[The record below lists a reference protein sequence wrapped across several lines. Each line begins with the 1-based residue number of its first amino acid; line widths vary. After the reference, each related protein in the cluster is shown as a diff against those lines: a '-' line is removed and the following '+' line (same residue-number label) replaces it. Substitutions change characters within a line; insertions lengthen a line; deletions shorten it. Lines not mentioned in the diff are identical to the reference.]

1 MAAPFLRRSSRLA
14 AAASAVAS
22 SKPEQVVASLKPK
35 KASASFVKKTGNG
48 SKKVKE
54 KDDIRNGNSL
64 KSDCREADHAEL
76 FPQIAVHPVL
86 KIETA
91 IKLHPKD
98 RKLLKKMPS
107 RDMEAELWEMGF
119 QHVAGVDE
127 AGRGPLAGPVVAAA
141 CIIPSSVI
149 IEGID
154 DSKKLTEA
162 KREEL
167 YKKITSTPGISYAI
181 HVVDAARID
190 EVNILQ
196 ATMQAMSACVQLLSC
211 ESQEHPRPDFILVD
225 GNRLP
230 DDFPENA
237 RSVVKGDAVCQV
249 IAAASILAKVTRDRL
264 MLSYDKT
271 WPNYGFRSHKGY
283 GTAAHIA
290 ALLKYGP
297 CDIHRRSFAPLKGE
311 RVKTS
316 DTL

>member
-1 MAAPFLRRSSRLA
+1 MAAPLLRRSSRLA

-22 SKPEQVVASLKPK
+22 SKPERVVSSLKPK
-35 KASASFVKKTGNG
+35 KASASFVKKSGNG
-48 SKKVKE
+48 AKKVTE
-54 KDDIRNGNSL
+54 EDDSRSGNSL
-64 KSDCREADHAEL
+64 RNDSREADHAVL
-76 FPQIAVHPVL
+76 PVL
-86 KIETA
+86 KVETA
-91 IKLHPKD
+91 IKPHHKEG
-98 RKLLKKMPS
+98 KLKKKMPS
-107 RDMEAELWEMGF
+107 REMEAQLWDMGF

-141 CIIPSSVI
+141 CIIPSSVN

-167 YKKITSTPGISYAI
+167 YEKITSTPGISYAI
-181 HVVDAARID
+181 HVVDAAIID

-196 ATMQAMSACVQLLSC
+196 ATMQAMSACVQVLSC
-211 ESQEHPRPDFILVD
+211 ASQENPRPDFILVD

-230 DDFPENA
+230 DGFPENS

-271 WPNYGFRSHKGY
+271 WPNYGFKAHKGY
-283 GTAAHIA
+283 GTATHMA

-297 CDIHRRSFAPLKGE
+297 CDIHRRSFAPLKGQ
-311 RVKTS
+311 RSKTS